1 MMTSGRSGAARWV
14 WRTAILAA
22 LIAAMAALATPAS
35 ARRVLPSTRSGIHQF
50 TGIQARISHNFT
62 ASELTTIGR
71 TSDIVTGLAVQIHR
85 YGPRMRHANRR
96 LRMFVYVNGMFA
108 QSDQG
113 SAFPNGWYLHDA
125 GGHKITSGTHGNY
138 LMNPFSRKRSHGVRG
153 WAAYVTHQ
161 CVVKR
166 REARFARGCFLDQ
179 MSSAGNTGFV
189 SARPINPRT
198 HRPFTMRGF
207 MGAVNRV
214 GNAAARRMPII
225 GNSYESGA
233 RYIKN
238 STRRVNRSHMRAFE
252 AEHWLGAT
260 QPRDAQTLKTWKQ
273 NVQMLMSAQ
282 RHHKGVLVGF
292 GDMASNLPQWQ
303 AYVVA
308 SMLLGNNG
316 HVWVHF
322 DAPGNGPASWQ
333 LNTPLMRAHIG
344 RPLRTARKV
353 GGYLKHG
360 VYRRAFSKGLVI
372 VNPTSRTVAVHLRR
386 PARLTS
392 GRRVTRVTAAPFS
405 GVVLTR

>member
-1 MMTSGRSGAARWV
+1 M
-14 WRTAILAA
+14 AILAA
-22 LIAAMAALATPAS
+22 LVAMVAALAAPAS
-35 ARRVLPSTRSGIHQF
+35 ARRVLPSTRAGIHQF
-50 TGIQARISHNFT
+50 TGIQGRTGHNFT
-62 ASELTTIGR
+62 ASELKTIGR
-71 TSDIVTGLAVQIHR
+71 SSDIVTGLAVQIR
-85 YGPRMRHANRR
+85 QYGARLRRANRR

-108 QSDQG
+108 QSNQG

-125 GGHKITSGTHGNY
+125 GGHKITSGSHHNY
-138 LMNPFSRKRSHGVRG
+138 LMNPFSRTRAHGVRG

-166 REARFARGCFLDQ
+166 RDSRYARGCFLDQ

-189 SARPINPRT
+189 SGQPINPRT

-207 MGAVNRV
+207 MDAVNRV

-238 STRRVNRSHMRAFE
+238 STRRVNRSHMRSFE

-282 RHHKGVLVGF
+282 RHGKGVLVGF
-292 GDMASNLPQWQ
+292 GDMASNLSQWQ

-333 LNTPLMRAHIG
+333 LYTPLMRAHIG
-344 RPLRTARKV
+344 RPLRTVRKV
-353 GGYLKHG
+353 GGYLKGG

-372 VNPTSRTVAVHLRR
+372 VNPTSRTVVVHLRR
-386 PARLTS
+386 PARLIT
-392 GRRVTRVTAAPFS
+392 GQRVRRVTAAPFS

>member
-1 MMTSGRSGAARWV
+1 MWA
-14 WRTAILAA
+14 WRMAVLAA
-22 LIAAMAALATPAS
+22 LIAAMAALAAPAS
-35 ARRVLPSTRSGIHQF
+35 ARRVLPSTRAGIHQF
-50 TGIQARISHNFT
+50 TGIQGRISHSFT
-62 ASELTTIGR
+62 ASELKTIGR
-71 TSDIVTGLAVQIHR
+71 TSDIVTGLSVQIR
-85 YGPRMRHANRR
+85 KYGTQLRQANSR

-108 QSDQG
+108 QSSQA

-125 GGHKITSGTHGNY
+125 GGHKITSHTNHNY
-138 LMNPFSRKRSHGVRG
+138 LMNPFSRARAKGANG

-161 CVVKR
+161 CLEKR
-166 REARFARGCFLDQ
+166 RQARYARGCFLDQ

-198 HRPFTMRGF
+198 HRPFTMCGF
-207 MGAVNRV
+207 MSAVNRV

-233 RYIKN
+233 RYYN
-238 STRRVNRSHMRAFE
+238 NCTRRVNRSQVRAFE

-260 QPRDAQTLKTWKQ
+260 QPRDAHNLHTWRQ

-282 RHHKGVLVGF
+282 RHGKGVLVGF
-292 GDMASNLPQWQ
+292 GDVASNLLQWQ

-316 HVWVHF
+316 RVWVHF

-344 RPLRTARKV
+344 RPLRTVRKV
-353 GGYLKHG
+353 AGYLKGG

-372 VNPTSRTVAVHLRR
+372 VNPTSRTVVVHLRR
-386 PARLTS
+386 TARLTT
-392 GRRVTRVTAAPFS
+392 GQRVTRVTAPPFS

>member
-1 MMTSGRSGAARWV
+1 MADGSPGRADRGRVRLCRA
-14 WRTAILAA
+14 
-22 LIAAMAALATPAS
+22 PAS

-50 TGIQARISHNFT
+50 TGIQGRIGHNFT
-62 ASELTTIGR
+62 ASELKTIGR
-71 TSDIVTGLAVQIHR
+71 SSDIVTGLAVQIR
-85 YGPRMRHANRR
+85 QYGARLRHANRR
-96 LRMFVYVNGMFA
+96 LRIFVYVNGMFA
-108 QSDQG
+108 QSNQG
-113 SAFPNGWYLHDA
+113 SAFPSAWYLHDA
-125 GGHKITSGTHGNY
+125 GGHKITSGSNHNY
-138 LMNPFSRKRSHGVRG
+138 LMNPFSRARSHGVRG

-166 REARFARGCFLDQ
+166 RAARYARGCFLDQ

-189 SARPINPRT
+189 SGRPINPRT

-282 RHHKGVLVGF
+282 RHGKGVLVGF

-316 HVWVHF
+316 RVWVHF

-333 LNTPLMRAHIG
+333 LYTPLMRAHIG
-344 RPLRTARKV
+344 RPLRTVRKV
-353 GGYLKHG
+353 GGYLKGG

-372 VNPTSRTVAVHLRR
+372 VNPTSRTVVVHLRR
-386 PARLTS
+386 PARLTT
-392 GRRVTRVTAAPFS
+392 GQRVRRVTAAPFS

>member
-1 MMTSGRSGAARWV
+1 MAV
-14 WRTAILAA
+14 LVA
-22 LIAAMAALATPAS
+22 LIAVVAAVAAPAS

-50 TGIQARISHNFT
+50 TGIQGRASHNFS
-62 ASELTTIGR
+62 ASELKTIGR
-71 TSDIVTGLAVQIHR
+71 SSDIVTGLSVQIR
-85 YGPRMRHANRR
+85 QYGARLRGANPR

-108 QSDQG
+108 QSNQA
-113 SAFPNGWYLHDA
+113 SAFPNSWYLHDA

-238 STRRVNRSHMRAFE
+238 STRRVNRSHMSAFE

-372 VNPTSRTVAVHLRR
+372 VNPTARTVVVHLRR

>member
-1 MMTSGRSGAARWV
+1 MASSRSRAGRWV
-14 WRTAILAA
+14 WGTAILAA
-22 LIAAMAALATPAS
+22 LVAATAALPAPAS
-35 ARRVLPSTRSGIHQF
+35 ARRALPSTRAGIHQY
-50 TGIQARISHNFT
+50 TGIQGRISHNFT
-62 ASELTTIGR
+62 ASELKTIGR
-71 TSDIVTGLAVQIHR
+71 TSDIVTGLSVQIRR
-85 YGPRMRHANRR
+85 YGARLRSAHRR

-108 QSDQG
+108 RSG

-125 GGHKITSGTHGNY
+125 AGRKITSRTNHNY
-138 LMNPFSRKRSHGVRG
+138 LMNPFSRARAQGVRG

-166 REARFARGCFLDQ
+166 RHSRYAQGCFLDQ

-189 SARPINPRT
+189 SALPISPLT

-207 MGAVNRV
+207 MSAVNLV

-282 RHHKGVLVGF
+282 RHGKGVLVGF

-333 LNTPLMRAHIG
+333 LYTPLMRAHIG
-344 RPLRTARKV
+344 RPLRTVRKV
-353 GGYLKHG
+353 GGYLKGG

-372 VNPTSRTVAVHLRR
+372 VNPTSRTVVVHLRR
-386 PARLTS
+386 PARLIT
-392 GRRVTRVTAAPFS
+392 GQRVRRVTAAPFS